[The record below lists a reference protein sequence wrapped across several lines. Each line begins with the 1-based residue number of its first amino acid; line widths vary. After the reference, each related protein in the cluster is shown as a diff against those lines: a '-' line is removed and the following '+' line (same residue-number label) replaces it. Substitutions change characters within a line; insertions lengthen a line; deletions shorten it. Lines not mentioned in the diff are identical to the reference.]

1 MIRAVFVI
9 AFIVGIASGVY
20 SPYAQTNG
28 LQAQNYGPARDSGW
42 PDTAII
48 DEPPVQQQ
56 QARPRPVPSAAQQT
70 AAPSPGQPQA
80 PAVQQPGQAAT
91 SSARAARNPSA
102 RQSRSETERDARP
115 RRPAAAESSN
125 RTYESSNRTETA
137 SELEIPL
144 VPPVPGRR
152 EALAPVPRQPVPIAL
167 SLTQAMPAPEPDDG
181 LGKLIGQM
189 LIVGFQGAAPDESWP
204 RQVAAQIESGKIG
217 GVLVMSHNML
227 APGQL
232 AKLTGAFR
240 HTKAQIAPFIAVDQ
254 GGGLA
259 QRLPAEKGFQKYAS
273 AAELGM
279 SNDPLNA
286 YNLYQRMAMELSV
299 HGFNVNLGP
308 VVDLEQNGESGAVA
322 AHERRYGSRPKH
334 VAAFAKAFR
343 LAHHGEG
350 LLTVLKHFPGPAS
363 AMPDANGGTQQEA
376 RWDAAALEPYR
387 QLVAGGNADMVMV
400 GHLAHGEFSDEP
412 GLPASLSK
420 KAIQTRLR
428 DEIGF
433 RGVIISDD
441 LEAKAVTARFPLE
454 ESVVRAIRAGND
466 LLLIGNQDKPSPELP
481 ETVAVI
487 IKRAVASGVL
497 TRERLQASYD
507 RIIAAKQ
514 SLSQAAREIA
524 SAKQTDADEEKPAAP

>member
-1 MIRAVFVI
+1 MRRAVFVI
-9 AFIVGIASGVY
+9 ALIAGIASGV
-20 SPYAQTNG
+20 SNIYAQNKNIG
-28 LQAQNYGPARDSGW
+28 GDLSW
-42 PDTAII
+42 PDTPIV
-48 DEPPVQQQ
+48 DEAPVQQQ
-56 QARPRPVPSAAQQT
+56 AKPKPAAETQQANT
-70 AAPSPGQPQA
+70 ASTEQQA
-80 PAVQQPGQAAT
+80 PAAQNAGQAAT
-91 SSARAARNPSA
+91 SSARPARNPAA
-102 RQSRSETERDARP
+102 RQPRGERDGEARL
-115 RRPAAAESSN
+115 RRPASRESSS
-125 RTYESSNRTETA
+125 RDAATLS
-137 SELEIPL
+137 LP

-152 EALAPVPRQPVPIAL
+152 EAPAPVARQAVPIAL

-227 APGQL
+227 APEQL

-240 HTKAQIAPFIAVDQ
+240 RTKAQTVPFIAVDQ

-259 QRLPAEKGFQKYAS
+259 QRLPAEKGFQHYAS

-286 YNLYQRMAMELSV
+286 YNLYQRMAVELAV
-299 HGFNVNLGP
+299 LGFNVNLGP
-308 VVDLEQNGESGAVA
+308 VVDLEQNGENGAAA
-322 AHERRYGSRPKH
+322 AHERRYGSQPKH

-363 AMPDANGGTQQEA
+363 AKTEPEA
-376 RWDAAALEPYR
+376 RWDVAALAPYR
-387 QLVAGGNADMVMV
+387 QLTAGGNADMVMV
-400 GHLAHGEFSDEP
+400 GHLSHAEFSDEP

-433 RGVIISDD
+433 KGVIISDD
-441 LEAKAVTARFPLE
+441 LEAKAVAARFPLE

-466 LLLIGNQDKPSPELP
+466 LLLIGNQDKPSPDLP
-481 ETVAVI
+481 ERLAAI
-487 IKRAVASGVL
+487 IKQAVTTGAL

-514 SLSQAAREIA
+514 SLSRAAREVA

>member
-1 MIRAVFVI
+1 MRRAVFVI
-9 AFIVGIASGVY
+9 AFIAGIASGVY
-20 SPYAQTNG
+20 SPYAQ
-28 LQAQNYGPARDSGW
+28 NYGTARDSSW

-56 QARPRPVPSAAQQT
+56 QQARPRPVPGAAQQT
-70 AAPSPGQPQA
+70 AAPSPDQPEA
-80 PAVQQPGQAAT
+80 PAIQQPGQAAT
-91 SSARAARNPSA
+91 SGARATRNPSS
-102 RQSRSETERDARP
+102 RQSRGESDREDRP
-115 RRPAAAESSN
+115 RRPATAESSDG
-125 RTYESSNRTETA
+125 TEA
-137 SELEIPL
+137 EPQLETLL

-189 LIVGFQGAAPDESWP
+189 LIIGFQGAAPDESWP

-217 GVLVMSHNML
+217 GVLVMSHNMQ